1 MHEKPG
7 APVFGCPFAPLSG
20 GAAFQAGFLIS
31 RVKRHGF
38 AERSLFH
45 NPLALGF
52 QSVLSVFRHSKPLL
66 QAPCNRGFSL

>member
-1 MHEKPG
+1 MKAG
-7 APVFGCPFAPLSG
+7 RTGFWVPFCPLSG

-52 QSVLSVFRHSKPLL
+52 QSVLSVFRHSKR
-66 QAPCNRGFSL
+66 PCCRV

>member
-1 MHEKPG
+1 MKSRAHRFLG
-7 APVFGCPFAPLSG
+7 ALLPPLSG

-38 AERSLFH
+38 AQRSLFH